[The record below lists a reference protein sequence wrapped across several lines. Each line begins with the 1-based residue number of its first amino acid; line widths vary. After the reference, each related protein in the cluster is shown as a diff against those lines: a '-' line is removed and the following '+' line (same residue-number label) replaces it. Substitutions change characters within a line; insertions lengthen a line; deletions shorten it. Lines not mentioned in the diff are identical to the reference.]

1 MGKNQN
7 EFVKEITPQGEDFS
21 QWYTDVIK
29 KADMV
34 DYAPVKGCMVIKP
47 YGYRIWELIQ
57 AAFGKRFKETGHQ
70 NAYFPIFIP
79 ESFFCKEAEH
89 VEGFAPEVAWVTHGG
104 GEGLPER
111 LAVRPTSETMVCAM
125 YAKWIQSWRD
135 LPVLINQWCNVVRWE
150 KATRPFLRTTEF
162 LWQEGHTAH
171 ATAEE
176 AEEETRRMLDVY
188 AECVEGTLAIPVLR
202 GQKTEREKFAGAVRT
217 YCIEALMRDGRAL
230 QAGTS
235 HNLGQHFAKVFNI
248 TYLDKNDQLQYVWQT
263 SWGVSTRLIGA
274 LIMVHG
280 DDRGLVL
287 PPKVAP
293 LQVVI
298 VPIGPAGKREAV
310 LARARQLH
318 QELQAICRVHLD
330 DREEYTP
337 GWKFNDWEMR
347 GVPLRL
353 EIGPRDME
361 KNQVLLV
368 RRDSGEKCAVA
379 QDDLA
384 KTVQDFLAE
393 IQLLLFER
401 ARRFR
406 EDNTHQVAD
415 KEEFDRV
422 MENERGFILAAHCGE
437 DSCELHIKEQTG
449 ATIRCLPFTAEPVS
463 GRCVYCDR
471 PAQQWAYFARAY

>member
-1 MGKNQN
+1 
-7 EFVKEITPQGEDFS
+7 
-21 QWYTDVIK
+21 
-29 KADMV
+29 
-34 DYAPVKGCMVIKP
+34 
-47 YGYRIWELIQ
+47 
-57 AAFGKRFKETGHQ
+57 
-70 NAYFPIFIP
+70 
-79 ESFFCKEAEH
+79 
-89 VEGFAPEVAWVTHGG
+89 
-104 GEGLPER
+104 
-111 LAVRPTSETMVCAM
+111 
-125 YAKWIQSWRD
+125 
-135 LPVLINQWCNVVRWE
+135 
-150 KATRPFLRTTEF
+150 
-162 LWQEGHTAH
+162 
-171 ATAEE
+171 
-176 AEEETRRMLDVY
+176 
-188 AECVEGTLAIPVLR
+188 
-202 GQKTEREKFAGAVRT
+202 
-217 YCIEALMRDGRAL
+217 MRDGRAL

-422 MENERGFILAAHCGE
+422 MENERVLWPPIAGGR
-437 DSCELHIKEQTG
+437 CELN
-449 ATIRCLPFTAEPVS
+449 
-463 GRCVYCDR
+463 
-471 PAQQWAYFARAY
+471 